1 MNPEESS
8 VYKAHQIH
16 TTQLI
21 GGSWITSIVK
31 LGVPKQ
37 GNAGPPVERIRGD
50 HPSKD
55 EAISAAKRYI
65 DAFQQMNATENMAE
79 TDIQLAAVYY
89 WRGRSGQRR
98 TRTDHRC
105 GQLHLRGDGQAR

>member
-8 VYKAHQIH
+8 VYKAHRIH

-21 GGSWITSIVK
+21 SGSWITSIVK

-65 DAFQQMNATENMAE
+65 DRLEE
-79 TDIQLAAVYY
+79 L
-89 WRGRSGQRR
+89 GK
-98 TRTDHRC
+98 H
-105 GQLHLRGDGQAR
+105 

>member
-1 MNPEESS
+1 MNPEESN
-8 VYKAHQIH
+8 VYKAHRIH

-21 GGSWITSIVK
+21 SGSLITSIVK

-37 GNAGPPVERIRGD
+37 GNAGPPVQRIHGD

-65 DAFQQMNATENMAE
+65 DRLEE
-79 TDIQLAAVYY
+79 T
-89 WRGRSGQRR
+89 GK
-98 TRTDHRC
+98 H
-105 GQLHLRGDGQAR
+105 